1 MSALPPDVSAMR
13 TSVISTEALGSRAA
27 RFGAVVIDG
36 ILVGVVAVILGV
48 IAHNAAVY
56 YAVATVGSLTYSL
69 LLLSRPGEHNGQT
82 LGKQWLSLR
91 VVSTSGAPI
100 TLAIAAKREL
110 LGRFLF
116 SAVTLGLYG
125 LIDALWCLWD
135 ARKQTLHD
143 KIGGTY
149 VFKAVVDPVQAPQL
163 TLPGPPVFG
172 GASTMAPPPPPPP
185 PPSLDL

>member
-1 MSALPPDVSAMR
+1 MSALPSDVSAMR

-27 RFGAVVIDG
+27 RFGAVFIDG
-36 ILVGVVAVILGV
+36 ILVGVLAAIIGVLAHSAAAYYVVASLGTL
-48 IAHNAAVY
+48 AYN
-56 YAVATVGSLTYSL
+56 L

-91 VVSTSGAPI
+91 VVSTSGAPV
-100 TLAIAAKREL
+100 TLAIAAKREV
-110 LGRFLF
+110 LGRWLL
-116 SAVTLGLYG
+116 SAVTIGLYG

-149 VFKAVVDPVQAPQL
+149 VFKAIVDPAQAPQL
-163 TLPGPPVFG
+163 TLPGPPVF
-172 GASTMAPPPPPPP
+172 ASAPATPPPPPPPP
-185 PPSLDL
+185 PPSIGI